1 MRNSSLWSQP
11 LSSQKQHTD
20 PPGCK
25 TKENHSLRNST
36 EQSRN
41 EGTKRW
47 SGYGKERRENMGR
60 CGHADEKH
68 KGGFRK
74 GKEHKLKLL
83 KSGPGERMA
92 YQLRA
97 PVALREEPGSIP
109 GTYKVA
115 YNHPQLPL
123 YWSHRW
129 YTYIHLG
136 KKSCIYFSEKSN

>member
-1 MRNSSLWSQP
+1 
-11 LSSQKQHTD
+11 
-20 PPGCK
+20 
-25 TKENHSLRNST
+25 
-36 EQSRN
+36 
-41 EGTKRW
+41 
-47 SGYGKERRENMGR
+47 MGR
-60 CGHADEKH
+60 GGHADEKH
-68 KGGFRK
+68 KGGLRK

-136 KKSCIYFSEKSN
+136 KKSCTYFFEKSN

>member
-1 MRNSSLWSQP
+1 MESKEQLTVVTTTKLPETTHRPS
-11 LSSQKQHTD
+11 
-20 PPGCK
+20 GCK
-25 TKENHSLRNST
+25 TKENHSFRNSI

-47 SGYGKERRENMGR
+47 SGYGKEKREIMER
-60 CGHADEKH
+60 CSHADEKH
-68 KGGFRK
+68 KGGCRK

-83 KSGPGERMA
+83 KSGPEETMA

-97 PVALREEPGSIP
+97 LALTEEPGSIP
-109 GTYKVA
+109 GTSKVA

-123 YWSHRW
+123 NQSHRW

-136 KKSCIYFSEKSN
+136 KKSCI